1 MSYSLLEIQELLRTS
16 PADVAKSFARGN
28 HGQAYQIL
36 GMDELKRR
44 QDVAK
49 EAKANQAEQQM
60 QEPPMIDKY
69 MQMADMAMSIPAAPQ
84 APPPG
89 MMPGG
94 PGPMPPQMPQGVAG
108 LPGAMPQGP
117 PPMAIPPRPPMPP
130 GGPQVPMP
138 PPRGYANGGMVNPQK
153 EALIQQLMAAG
164 MSPEIAAIEAERMI
178 VEQRRGEALGRIDAI
193 RKFPAQAAIAPAREV
208 DEELSISA
216 QPSGMTFLERM
227 GFHPGGAHRAQERRN
242 LENFGKGNLSD
253 APPGAL
259 MNVLGQG
266 FGEAVR
272 DDGALAAMYRQLGS
286 GPKSQSELEAAGE
299 MTPRRPPAPLS
310 PPPAS
315 APAVA
320 SGRGINIEQDFSLT
334 PTGDQ
339 SLTIP
344 EFIEFGDSGAPEST
358 EEEEKKNLFQKFVQY
373 MQRPDSKQETGLKGI
388 DLATIGLMIAGGDSP
403 DPIQNIGRG
412 GAEGL
417 QMVQSRE
424 VQAQE
429 MGMRKEDM
437 ALRREN
443 AERALRAQE
452 SLEKYRIGSIG
463 KQRDSARL
471 RALQTE
477 LKAIDDQIENI
488 GFGGNQEEKTM
499 LTRLRGRRDGII
511 LEIRRLGNQGVVGAG
526 SIYDSLDANNFAELE
541 NLGNFGQ

>member
-49 EAKANQAEQQM
+49 EAKANEAERQM

-69 MQMADMAMSIPAAPQ
+69 IQMADMAMSIPAAPQ

-94 PGPMPPQMPQGVAG
+94 PRPMPPQMPQGVAG

-153 EALIQQLMAAG
+153 EVLIQQLMAAG
-164 MSPEIAAIEAERMI
+164 MSPDIAAIEAERMI
-178 VEQRRGEALGRIDAI
+178 VEQRLGDARGRIDAI
-193 RKFPAQAAIAPAREV
+193 RKVPAQAAIAPAREV

-216 QPSGMTFLERM
+216 QPSGMTLLERL
-227 GFHPGGAHRAQERRN
+227 GVHPEGADQAQTLRDV
-242 LENFGKGNLSD
+242 ENFRKGKLYPD
-253 APPGAL
+253 ARPGAL
-259 MNVLGQG
+259 MDVLGTG
-266 FGEAVR
+266 IRENS
-272 DDGALAAMYRQLGS
+272 ALAAMYRQLGS

-299 MTPRRPPAPLS
+299 MTPRRAPASPPA
-310 PPPAS
+310 PPAS

-320 SGRGINIEQDFSLT
+320 SGRGINIERDFPLT
-334 PTGDQ
+334 FTGEVE
-339 SLTIP
+339 
-344 EFIEFGDSGAPEST
+344 EFMSQTPRRTEDSGAPESAR
-358 EEEEKKNLFQKFVQY
+358 EEEKKNLFQRFVQY
-373 MQRPDSKQETGLKGI
+373 MQRPDSEQETGLKGI

-424 VQAQE
+424 VQEQD
-429 MGMRKEDM
+429 MDMRRKDM
-437 ALRREN
+437 KLRRLS

-452 SLEKYRIGSIG
+452 SLEEYRRGSIG
-463 KQRDSARL
+463 KQRNLARL
-471 RALQTE
+471 NALKAE
-477 LKAIDDQIENI
+477 LKAIEDQLENNA
-488 GFGGNQEEKTM
+488 FGMEGEQKK
-499 LTRLRGRRDGII
+499 RLEGRRDGIL
-511 LEIRRLGNQGVVGAG
+511 LEIRRLGNQGMVGAG
-526 SIYDSLDANNFAELE
+526 SIYDSPDANNFSELE
-541 NLGNFGQ
+541 ALGVIGQ